1 MDFFRKF
8 FSEVEQVERLKPIS
22 RPVDDSISDVDAHYD
37 RVPQDA
43 SQNEVSLELPAGNA
57 LDFNAASRY
66 ELSYACL
73 VIPRFKSHYLI
84 GDVVNNLDNWVR
96 EICISYNWR
105 LEFLIIK
112 PGHMELGISVSP
124 AISPAHFVNLLCV
137 HTSNLIFKEYP
148 RYRKQNTS
156 REFWAAG
163 FFAAPGLNSL
173 SENLIEEFI
182 RSTRSSQGF
191 QPDLER

>member
-8 FSEVEQVERLKPIS
+8 FSEVEVVERLKLIS
-22 RPVDDSISDVDAHYD
+22 RPVDDSNSDVET
-37 RVPQDA
+37 QDA
-43 SQNEVSLELPAGNA
+43 SHSEVSLELPAGNV
-57 LDFNAASRY
+57 LDFNAASTY

-73 VIPRFKSHYLI
+73 VIPRFKSHYLT
-84 GDVVNNLDNWVR
+84 GDIVKNLDNWMR

-112 PGHMELGISVSP
+112 PGYMELGISVSP
-124 AISPAHFVNLLCV
+124 VISPAHFVNLLCV
-137 HTSNLIFKEYP
+137 HTSKLIFEEYP
-148 RYRKQNTS
+148 RYRKQNMS
-156 REFWAAG
+156 GDFWAAG
-163 FFAAPGLNSL
+163 FFAAPGLNFL

-191 QPDLER
+191 